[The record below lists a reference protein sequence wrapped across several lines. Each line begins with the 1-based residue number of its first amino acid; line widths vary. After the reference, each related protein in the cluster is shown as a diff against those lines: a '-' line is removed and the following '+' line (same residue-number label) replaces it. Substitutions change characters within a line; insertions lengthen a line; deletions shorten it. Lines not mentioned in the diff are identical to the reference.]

1 MKATAPRIEPLP
13 ATPDRRAAVEHRDA
27 AADGRFVFAVR
38 TTGIYCRPSC
48 PSRRA
53 RPENVLFFACCA
65 DAERAGFR
73 ACRRCQPRRET
84 SDATLVAAVADAC
97 RRLDAAAGE
106 GRRLDLAELA
116 RVAGYGKAH
125 FHRAF
130 RQRTGLTP
138 RGYAEAARYRR
149 LRDALAAGAPVLGAI
164 ADAGFSSPSRAYA
177 AAARQLG
184 TTPAAFRD
192 RVRADGIRYAT
203 RATTLGWV
211 LVAATPDGVCAV
223 VLGDSRRALEDE
235 FEARQ
240 PQARKAARDPRIA
253 AWLRRVVDFVADP
266 ATPLQLPLD
275 VAGTA
280 FQHRVW
286 RALLALPPG
295 TTTSYGALAATLG
308 APRAVRAV
316 AGACAANPAALV
328 IPCHRVVAKDGGMAG
343 YRWGVERKARL
354 QERERAATAG
364 AGGPGGKASQRAGR

>member
-1 MKATAPRIEPLP
+1 LPTIVPVAARATGERLRLLRGRGARRLCLP
-13 ATPDRRAAVEHRDA
+13 ALPA
-27 AADGRFVFAVR
+27 
-38 TTGIYCRPSC
+38 
-48 PSRRA
+48 
-53 RPENVLFFACCA
+53 
-65 DAERAGFR
+65 
-73 ACRRCQPRRET
+73 RRET
-84 SDATLVAAVADAC
+84 ATPPWSPRSPTPAPA
-97 RRLDAAAGE
+97 RRCS
-106 GRRLDLAELA
+106 RRRPALDLAELA

-211 LVAATPDGVCAV
+211 LLAATPDGVCAV

-235 FEARQ
+235 FERGSRR
-240 PQARKAARDPRIA
+240 RKAARPGSPPA
-253 AWLRRVVDFVADP
+253 APCRRFVADP